1 MESIVN
7 RLFRE
12 GTRRGFAG
20 SQPWMIVA
28 VLAGTVRVFRRMT
41 NPKPEV
47 VWRQAMKPGDQFEVT
62 VREAP
67 PTRRARRKAASRA
80 AKKARRHK

>member
-28 VLAGTVRVFRRMT
+28 IMAGTVRVIRRLA
-41 NPKPEV
+41 NPKAEV
-47 VWRQAMKPGDQFEVT
+47 VWRQAMRPGDRFEVS
-62 VREAP
+62 VHD
-67 PTRRARRKAASRA
+67 PTGATKSSRRSRRKTARA
-80 AKKARRHK
+80 AKQG